1 MLILKTI
8 PRFILFFFVLLS
20 FSRQLR
26 ADDPIQ
32 YKFYPENKK
41 LKNFSEYLEA
51 GETDY
56 LLPLTEALPESS
68 LLEGKLEKNCYL
80 AWIYFYQGKYRPA
93 AENWPSEYFQK
104 MAEFAKE
111 FKTAESEHFKIFT
124 KDRDVILNDYA
135 LEGLEE
141 VYQKI
146 GRLFNYFPTDKIRVE
161 IYSSSEEF
169 NLASTLSK
177 RDLEVSGAIGIC
189 KFNRIMLLSPE
200 ALAFGFRWQDALAH
214 EYVHLLIQRLSR
226 GKCPLWL
233 HEGIAKYSELIWRGG
248 EAGYLPPSHQNILA
262 EAVKNNNL
270 ITFQQ
275 MHPSLVKLNSQE
287 EVSLAF
293 AEVCWAIKFIVDKSG
308 QEILPRLLINLSKYP
323 SPQTAFEKTLHLSM
337 SKFEKQWRKNLAEV
351 QWSIKPGAILE
362 KIRLKGTAGDEIEE
376 FVEQSLRDYLRLGDR
391 FRQRRAFSTAQDE
404 YAKAEAIE
412 PNNPVILNKEA
423 KLLLDLGDPAKA
435 EEKFKQAIQNNPNY
449 GPVYTNYADLLFRQK
464 RYSEA
469 LTNYQESNR
478 FNPFN
483 PLIHKM
489 MGIIYSQQN
498 DQEKARQ
505 EWQVA
510 HTLFPEDW
518 EVNNWLAPSLP

>member
-1 MLILKTI
+1 MRKTI
-8 PRFILFFFVLLS
+8 FIVTWLLIKSAFV
-20 FSRQLR
+20 F
-26 ADDPIQ
+26 ANPDDPIQ
-32 YKFYPENKK
+32 YKFCPKNEKI
-41 LKNFSEYLEA
+41 KNFSAYLEA

-56 LLPLTEALPESS
+56 LLPLVEALPESS

-80 AWIYFYQGKYRPA
+80 AWIYFYQGKYQLA

-104 MAEFAKE
+104 MAEYAKQ
-111 FKTAESEHFKIFT
+111 FKPAESRHFQIFT
-124 KDRDVILNDYA
+124 KDRDIILNDYA
-135 LEGLEE
+135 LEAMEE
-141 VYQKI
+141 VYDKI
-146 GRLFNYFPTDKIRVE
+146 GLLFNYFPKDKIRVE
-161 IYSSSEEF
+161 IYSTSEEF

-200 ALAFGFRWQDALAH
+200 TLAFGFRWQDALAH

-226 GKCPLWL
+226 GNCPLWL

-248 EAGYLPPSHQNILA
+248 EAGYLPPSHQNLLA
-262 EAVKNNNL
+262 EAVKNNSL

-293 AEVCWAIKFIVDKSG
+293 AEVCWAIKFLVNKSG
-308 QEILPRLLINLSKYP
+308 EKILPKLLINLSKYP
-323 SPQTAFEKTLHLSM
+323 NPQTAFKKTLALSM
-337 SKFEKQWRKNLAEV
+337 NKFEKQWRKNLAEV
-351 QWSIKPGAILE
+351 QWSIKPGAVLE
-362 KIRLKGTAGDEIEE
+362 KIRLKGSAGDEIEE
-376 FVEQSLRDYLRLGDR
+376 FVEQSLGDYLRLGDR
-391 FRQRRAFSTAQDE
+391 FRQRRAFSTAQEE

-412 PNNPVILNKEA
+412 PNNPVILNKLA

-449 GPVYTNYADLLFRQK
+449 GPVYTNYADLLFQQK
-464 RYSEA
+464 RYREA

-489 MGIIYSQQN
+489 MGIIYLQQN

-505 EWQVA
+505 EWQIA
-510 HTLFPEDW
+510 QALLPQDRELS
-518 EVNNWLAPSLP
+518 NWLIPPPP